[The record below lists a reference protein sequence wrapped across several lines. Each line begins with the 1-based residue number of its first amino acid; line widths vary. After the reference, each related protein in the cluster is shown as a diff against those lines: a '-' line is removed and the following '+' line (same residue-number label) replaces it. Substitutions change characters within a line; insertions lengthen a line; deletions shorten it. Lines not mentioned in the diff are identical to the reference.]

1 MPSLAK
7 FVKLSIYLEV
17 NIKKYNLI
25 VNLHDFKLYFFYLR
39 NATGF
44 STFLSHIKS
53 LTPCMDKLIMIDWLR
68 GYIS

>member
-25 VNLHDFKLYFFYLR
+25 VNLHDFKLYFFLSKECYGLQYIFVSHQIA
-39 NATGF
+39 NAMHG
-44 STFLSHIKS
+44 LIKH
-53 LTPCMDKLIMIDWLR
+53 D
-68 GYIS
+68 

>member
-25 VNLHDFKLYFFYLR
+25 VNLLDFKLYL
-39 NATGF
+39 F
-44 STFLSHIKS
+44 SIEGMPRASVHFC
-53 LTPCMDKLIMIDWLR
+53 LTSNR
-68 GYIS
+68 